1 MPDDYDYKMS
11 EMEFKLF
18 ELKDQETQLNNTEAE
33 ITVILNEKADLMNPN
48 IVHQQQLDF
57 ISLEAMLKKR

>member
-1 MPDDYDYKMS
+1 MADDYDYKMS

-48 IVHQQQLDF
+48 IVH
-57 ISLEAMLKKR
+57 

>member
-1 MPDDYDYKMS
+1 MADDYDYKMS

-48 IVHQQQLDF
+48 IVHQQ
-57 ISLEAMLKKR
+57 